1 MRKFAWLVAASLL
14 LLIFA
19 AGSARLSTAADPGEG
34 TTAWAE
40 ALSASCASTW
50 VETREAIR
58 RSGAPDGEARRHAD
72 LAREECERPLMGA
85 APSPRDS
92 SPCAEDAERRNAP
105 GPRGGRSAAVY
116 FSCMADVGTK
126 QQPVYRFIRPVE
138 PSTDLARGLKSALL
152 VYLNGPTNE
161 EKQLGYMTA
170 IPTPFP
176 GALQRVLVDGPL
188 ATVSFTPALEERVG
202 ALPSAAA
209 EAFLLELRATV
220 FQFQEIERLALDVAG
235 DCQRFG
241 RLLETSCLIL
251 ERSR

>member
-1 MRKFAWLVAASLL
+1 MRRLAWLVAVLL
-14 LLIFA
+14 LLLSFG
-19 AGSARLSTAADPGEG
+19 AGAARLGTAADPREG

-40 ALSASCASTW
+40 SLSASCASVW

-72 LAREECERPLMGA
+72 LAREECERPLMGT
-85 APSPRDS
+85 APSPRAA

-105 GPRGGRSAAVY
+105 GPRGDRSAAVY

-138 PSTDLARGLKSALL
+138 PSPDLARSVEVALL
-152 VYLNGPTNE
+152 AYLNGPTNE

-188 ATVSFTPALEERVG
+188 ATASFTPALEQRIG

-241 RLLETSCLIL
+241 RLLESSCVSL
-251 ERSR
+251 ERAE